1 MDKERMSKELA
12 RVEARINRAIKD
24 EEPQVVALALTSLLG
39 YYFEATQDFPVA
51 IAVLASIVAAFSDD
65 LDLQDI
71 VDMIRD
77 GIEDAEDDDLFGGMP
92 TGH

>member
-1 MDKERMSKELA
+1 MDKHAMSKELA

-39 YYFEATQDFPVA
+39 CYFEATQDFPVA
-51 IAVLASIVAAFSDD
+51 IAVLSSVVAAFSDD

-71 VDMIRD
+71 ADMIRD
-77 GIEDAEDDDLFGGMP
+77 DLDDAEDNDLFGGMP